1 MDTFIYVESSSRR
14 VQALEAWMDYPLQI
28 MTKEFEIGE
37 IGVEEEVDL
46 GFAIKDSPLP
56 NPVL

>member
-1 MDTFIYVESSSRR
+1 
-14 VQALEAWMDYPLQI
+14 MDYPLQI